1 MNRAFG
7 THNPIRL
14 STESA
19 ESAFSSQPNPNP
31 EFACVSRRELSWN
44 ESGFFGPHNPIH
56 LSTESAESAFSY
68 QPEPRTPGFRSSA
81 QTRS

>member
-7 THNPIRL
+7 AHKPIRL

-19 ESAFSSQPNPNP
+19 ESAFSYQPEPNP

-44 ESGFFGPHNPIH
+44 ESG
-56 LSTESAESAFSY
+56 LRYA
-68 QPEPRTPGFRSSA
+68 QPDSS
-81 QTRS
+81 QHRER

>member
-19 ESAFSSQPNPNP
+19 ESALSYRPDPNP
-31 EFACVSRRELSWN
+31 EFTCVGRQELSWN
-44 ESGFFGPHNPIH
+44 E
-56 LSTESAESAFSY
+56 
-68 QPEPRTPGFRSSA
+68 PGL
-81 QTRS
+81 

>member
-19 ESAFSSQPNPNP
+19 ESAFSYQLEPNP
-31 EFACVSRRELSWN
+31 EFAGVGRQELSWN
-44 ESGFFGPHNPIH
+44 ESGFWP
-56 LSTESAESAFSY
+56 S
-68 QPEPRTPGFRSSA
+68 QPNSS
-81 QTRS
+81 QHRER

>member
-19 ESAFSSQPNPNP
+19 ESAFSYQPEPNP
-31 EFACVSRRELSWN
+31 EFAGVSRQELSWN
-44 ESGFFGPHNPIH
+44 ESRLRYAQPDSSQH
-56 LSTESAESAFSY
+56 TE
-68 QPEPRTPGFRSSA
+68 R
-81 QTRS
+81 